1 MKKFKGFTNQQTH
14 TLLKEM
20 GFTGPAQKDEMDA
33 FLASS
38 PRAAAKIG
46 RYTDIARQR
55 VEGEPLAPSGFAEGS
70 EGAMEQQEEQEEQP
84 PETTEKPDFV
94 LKQGTKTPEV
104 TEAATGLDEA
114 QKAYSTSMGALT
126 DAQLALS
133 GATIPAE
140 DASDED
146 KAAYEALQK
155 AVDDADLTATQ
166 TQAAVSTAQKRFE
179 TTDVP
184 STGEALGK
192 AISTP
197 SAILSQPTVYGL
209 EIKDNQLID
218 STTGQVAD
226 QQTLVTKLADIAPTV
241 LELMQLE
248 QPHDMDGTS
257 LLK

>member
-70 EGAMEQQEEQEEQP
+70 SINAEVVEKERQRATRGSKPVSRITYPGQLIYDIGEPELPKTELPKTEIPETELPETELPETEP
-84 PETTEKPDFV
+84 PETTQKPDFI
-94 LKQGTKTPEV
+94 LKQGTETPEV

-133 GATIPAE
+133 GACRGC
-140 DASDED
+140 
-146 KAAYEALQK
+146 
-155 AVDDADLTATQ
+155 V
-166 TQAAVSTAQKRFE
+166 
-179 TTDVP
+179 
-184 STGEALGK
+184 
-192 AISTP
+192 
-197 SAILSQPTVYGL
+197 
-209 EIKDNQLID
+209 
-218 STTGQVAD
+218 
-226 QQTLVTKLADIAPTV
+226 
-241 LELMQLE
+241 
-248 QPHDMDGTS
+248 
-257 LLK
+257 